1 MENNGENTNNKNK
14 KEYLGSRYSQ
24 QLFGENAGRV
34 SDSGNKEM
42 EKKEQITKELFW
54 KASGE
59 EDYTKEETLSKII
72 LKINSSN
79 RK

>member
-1 MENNGENTNNKNK
+1 
-14 KEYLGSRYSQ
+14 
-24 QLFGENAGRV
+24 
-34 SDSGNKEM
+34 M